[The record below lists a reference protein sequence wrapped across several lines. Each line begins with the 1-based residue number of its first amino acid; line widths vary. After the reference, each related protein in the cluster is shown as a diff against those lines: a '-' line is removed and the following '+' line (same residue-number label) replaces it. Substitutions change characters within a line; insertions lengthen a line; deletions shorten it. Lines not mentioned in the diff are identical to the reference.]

1 MKATDGV
8 KYWLLM
14 KPKGGL
20 CVPHTVAQN
29 EVFFLPQS
37 RTNVGSLKMRATEWS
52 RQVVKLIEE
61 LRDVEDEPTAKQ
73 LMYRRAYDTTKLVYN
88 PKKSVVNELLLY
100 AALHEKTHN
109 GN

>member
-1 MKATDGV
+1 
-8 KYWLLM
+8 
-14 KPKGGL
+14 
-20 CVPHTVAQN
+20 
-29 EVFFLPQS
+29 
-37 RTNVGSLKMRATEWS
+37 MRATEWS
-52 RQVVKLIEE
+52 RQVVKLMEE